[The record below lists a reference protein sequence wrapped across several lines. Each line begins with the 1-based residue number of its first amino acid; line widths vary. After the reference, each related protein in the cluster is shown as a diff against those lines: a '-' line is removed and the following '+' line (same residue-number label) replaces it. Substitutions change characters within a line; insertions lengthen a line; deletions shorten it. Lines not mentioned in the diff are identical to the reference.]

1 MHLYCKAMSGR
12 WMGGGHK
19 ANEVS
24 ETQSPVKDVYFKMLQ
39 VNYSP
44 GLKVSEIA
52 HSPVKLPPQG
62 YGGTSLYVLCLFL
75 LICLISN
82 IGCLVGHR

>member
-1 MHLYCKAMSGR
+1 MEGGWEVDIKQMRSVKLSHLY
-12 WMGGGHK
+12 
-19 ANEVS
+19 
-24 ETQSPVKDVYFKMLQ
+24 KDVYFKILQ

-62 YGGTSLYVLCLFL
+62 YGGTPLYVLCLFL
-75 LICLISN
+75 LICLIGN
-82 IGCLVGHR
+82 TGCLVGHR